1 MDAADDY
8 AEDRK
13 RHRYNPYIG
22 LFGSEGPDMTDG
34 NRRAIELSLTEIL
47 SDTERAFLLF
57 PEPPCAEVREIVS
70 NILYLGMPRT
80 AQRVLFPSHAT
91 KKETDHE

>member
-1 MDAADDY
+1 
-8 AEDRK
+8 
-13 RHRYNPYIG
+13 
-22 LFGSEGPDMTDG
+22 MTDG
-34 NRRAIELSLTEIL
+34 NRRAVDLSLTEIL

-80 AQRVLFPSHAT
+80 AERVLFHPKKK